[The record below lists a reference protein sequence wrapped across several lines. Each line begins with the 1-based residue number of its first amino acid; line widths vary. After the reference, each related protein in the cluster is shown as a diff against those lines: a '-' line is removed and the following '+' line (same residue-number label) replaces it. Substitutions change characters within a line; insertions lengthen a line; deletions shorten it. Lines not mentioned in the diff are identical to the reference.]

1 MKIGIFMSDFRLGY
15 LVSLELKKRG
25 IKYEILQSEN
35 EIDKYPLVIS
45 NVLHGRNIIF
55 CDNPENCARKAVAYT
70 YGKRKFKKIVVGID
84 PGPKPGIAVVGDGY
98 FVEEIQLSNLWE
110 VRRYIDSIS
119 EGYEPEYMIIRIGD
133 GDIVN
138 RNRIVNALIGTYPV
152 ELVDERNTSESI
164 TNKDVESAKAI
175 AFSRGKMI
183 RDKLNTVIREGY
195 IRELQ
200 RRSRIESNGKITI
213 SRALAKD
220 VAQGKLSLEEAIE
233 RMRRKDEKR

>member
-1 MKIGIFMSDFRLGY
+1 MKIGIFMDDFRLGY

-25 IKYEILQSEN
+25 IKYEILQSES

-55 CDNPENCARKAVAYT
+55 CEIPKNCARKAVAYT

-119 EGYEPEYMIIRIGD
+119 EGYKPEYIIIRIGD

-138 RNRIVNALIGTYPV
+138 RNRIVNTLIDTYRV
-152 ELVDERNTSESI
+152 ELVDESNTSESI

-175 AFSRGKMI
+175 AFSRGRRI
-183 RDKLNTVIREGY
+183 QDKLNTVIREGY

-213 SRALAKD
+213 SRTLAKD
-220 VAQGKLSLEEAIE
+220 VALGKLSLREAIE
-233 RMRRKDEKR
+233 KMRRKDEER